1 MLDYFMNA
9 LVVCVHPQSLL
20 ALAAGV
26 SMGLLVGALPGLSS
40 PMAIVV
46 LIPLTYGID
55 PLLAMF
61 VLLGIYVGTKCGGS
75 FAAIMIR
82 TPGCPAAA
90 CTAVDGHPM
99 AEKGQAGLALGYAVA
114 ASSVGGL
121 VGWVALFLLAP
132 QIAKVAV
139 KFNNADIAV
148 VALVGL
154 IFVSTLSRGS
164 MLKGLMSTV
173 LGLLIATIGLDPI
186 SGFARLTFG
195 ITDLMEGISFIPAMI
210 GLFAVTVIYSDMPKM
225 LESYTEVRAKVRMS
239 LPSFRDLY
247 TRWRALAAGIG
258 WGLGIGAVPGVGSI
272 GATWISYG
280 FIKARSKHPE
290 EFGTGVPEGIM
301 APESANNSVTGGAL
315 IPMLTLGIPGDPSTA
330 IMLGAL
336 MLHGLRPGPLFFGES
351 PEMAYGIIAGLL
363 FANIFMFLIAWKAIP
378 LFIRMLS
385 QRRSLIFPFIIVL
398 ALIGSYANTNTM
410 FAVWVALAFGFI
422 GFFLEKYGFNV
433 PCLVLA
439 IILGPIIEENMRLAL
454 VISRGNWLTFFHSW
468 PSGVGLVIAIALIIS
483 ETIKSIKGAKPSQA
497 MPENT

>member
-1 MLDYFMNA
+1 MWNYFFDA
-9 LVVCVHPQSLL
+9 LLFCMQPMSLV
-20 ALAAGV
+20 ALASGAA
-26 SMGLLVGALPGLSS
+26 MGLVVGALPGLSS

-46 LIPLTYGID
+46 LIPLTYGFN

-61 VLLGIYVGTKCGGS
+61 ILLGIYVGTKCGGS

-99 AEKGQAGLALGYAVA
+99 AEKGQAGLALGYAVL
-114 ASSVGGL
+114 ASTVGGF
-121 VGWVALFLLAP
+121 VGWFALFLFAP
-132 QIAKVAV
+132 QLAKVAV

-154 IFVSTLSRGS
+154 IFVATLSRGS
-164 MLKGLMSTV
+164 MLKGLISTT
-173 LGLLIATIGLDPI
+173 LGLLISTVGLDPI

-195 ITDLMEGISFIPAMI
+195 VTDLLEGISFIPAMI
-210 GLFAVTVIYSDMPKM
+210 GLFAITVIFSDMPRM
-225 LESYTEVRAKVRMS
+225 LESYTSMKAKVRMN
-239 LPSFRDLY
+239 LPRLRDFFS
-247 TRWRALAAGIG
+247 RWRALAAGIG

-280 FIKARSKHPE
+280 FIKSRSKHPE
-290 EFGTGVPEGIM
+290 QFGKGIPEGIM

-351 PEMAYGIIAGLL
+351 PEMAYGVISGLL
-363 FANIFMFLIAWKAIP
+363 FANIFMFLIAWTAIP
-378 LFIRMLS
+378 IFIRMLS
-385 QRRSLIFPFIIVL
+385 QKRSIIFPFIIVL
-398 ALIGSYANTNTM
+398 ALIGSYANSNSM
-410 FAVWVALAFGFI
+410 FAVWVALAFGFF
-422 GFFLEKYGFNV
+422 GFFLEKFSFNV
-433 PCLVLA
+433 PCVVLA

-454 VISRGNWLTFFHSW
+454 VISRGNWATFLHSW
-468 PSGVGLVIAIALIIS
+468 PSAVGLIIAAGLIAI
-483 ETIKSIKGAKPSQA
+483 ETLRSVRPRRTG
-497 MPENT
+497 

>member
-1 MLDYFMNA
+1 MWNYFLDA
-9 LVVCVHPQSLL
+9 LIFCIQPGSLL
-20 ALAAGV
+20 ALASGAA
-26 SMGLLVGALPGLSS
+26 MGLVVGALPGLSS

-46 LIPLTYGID
+46 LIPLTYGFN

-61 VLLGIYVGTKCGGS
+61 ILLGIYVGTKCGGS

-99 AEKGQAGLALGYAVA
+99 AEKGQAGLALGYAVL
-114 ASSVGGL
+114 ASTVGGF
-121 VGWVALFLLAP
+121 VGWVALFLFAP
-132 QIAKVAV
+132 QLAKVAV

-154 IFVSTLSRGS
+154 IFVATLSRGS
-164 MLKGLMSTV
+164 MLKGLISTV
-173 LGLLIATIGLDPI
+173 LGLLISTVGLDPI

-195 ITDLMEGISFIPAMI
+195 VTDLLEGISFIPAMI
-210 GLFAVTVIYSDMPKM
+210 GLFAVTVIFSDMPKM
-225 LESYTEVRAKVRMS
+225 LEVYTSAKAKVRMNMPRLKDFFS
-239 LPSFRDLY
+239 
-247 TRWRALAAGIG
+247 RWRALVAGIG

-280 FIKARSKHPE
+280 FIKSRSKNPE
-290 EFGTGVPEGIM
+290 RFGKGAPEGIM
-301 APESANNSVTGGAL
+301 APESANNAVTGGAL

-351 PEMAYGIIAGLL
+351 PQMAYGVISGLL
-363 FANIFMFLIAWKAIP
+363 FANIFMFLIAWTAIP

-385 QRRSLIFPFIIVL
+385 QKRSIIFPFIIVL
-398 ALIGSYANTNTM
+398 ALIGSYANSNSM
-410 FAVWVALAFGFI
+410 FAVWVALAFGFF
-422 GFFLEKYGFNV
+422 GFFLEKFGFNV
-433 PCLVLA
+433 PCVVLA

-454 VISRGNWLTFFHSW
+454 VISRGNWGTFLQSW
-468 PSGVGLVIAIALIIS
+468 PSAVGLVIAAGLMFL
-483 ETIKSIKGAKPSQA
+483 ETYKSIRPRKQDRPV
-497 MPENT
+497 PLI